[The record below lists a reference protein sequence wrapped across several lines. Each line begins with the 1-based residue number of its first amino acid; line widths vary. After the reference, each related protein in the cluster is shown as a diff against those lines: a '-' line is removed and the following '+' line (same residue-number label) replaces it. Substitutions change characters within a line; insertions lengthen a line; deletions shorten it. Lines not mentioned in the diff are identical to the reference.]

1 MNYRQKVG
9 KFGENL
15 ARDYLVRHGYKI
27 LGMNIKISYKE
38 VDIIA
43 SRDKS
48 IVFIEVK
55 TRVFLGW
62 GGAEEAI
69 DDQKIT
75 NLAQAL
81 DLYIYEKKLD
91 ENLVRLDFIA
101 IDIDKNKKIAKIKHY
116 KDVI

>member
-9 KFGENL
+9 QFGENL
-15 ARDYLVRHGYKI
+15 AKDYLIRHGYKI
-27 LGMNIKISYKE
+27 LGMNTQISYKE

-43 SRDKS
+43 SCGKL
-48 IVFIEVK
+48 IVFVEVK

-69 DDQKIT
+69 DDQKIA

-91 ENLVRLDFIA
+91 ENFVRLDFIA
-101 IDIDKNKKIAKIKHY
+101 IEIDKNKKMANIKHY
-116 KDVI
+116 KDII

>member
-1 MNYRQKVG
+1 MNYKQKVG
-9 KFGENL
+9 QFGEKL
-15 ARDYLVRHGYKI
+15 AKNYLLRHGYKI
-27 LGMNIKISYKE
+27 LGMNIRISYKE

-43 SRDKS
+43 SYGKL

-69 DDQKIT
+69 DDQKIN

-81 DLYIYEKKLD
+81 DLYIYEKKID
-91 ENLVRLDFIA
+91 ENFVRLDFIA
-101 IDIDKNKKIAKIKHY
+101 INMNKNKKMANIKHY
-116 KDVI
+116 KDVL

>member
-1 MNYRQKVG
+1 MNYKQKIG

-15 ARDYLVRHGYKI
+15 AKDYLVRHGYKI

-43 SRDKS
+43 SYGKL
-48 IVFIEVK
+48 IVFVEVK

-69 DDQKIT
+69 NDQKIA
-75 NLAQAL
+75 NLVQAL

-91 ENLVRLDFIA
+91 ENFVRLDFIA
-101 IDIDKNKKIAKIKHY
+101 IDIDKNKKIANIKHY